1 MNSVECGRVRE
12 LIPRLARRLERE
24 DVARAGKAPIRHAGP
39 TAQVTAQVEAHLAA
53 CRECRAELELARAL
67 FRSRPAVPEGLADRI
82 VMRLRQEREG
92 ARHPAWALTAA
103 AIAALALGIGL
114 HGDVPDPDAPP
125 FAQEPAETWTWDPED
140 GVVAGAPMLDD
151 LTDQDLTVLLTSLS
165 TE

>member
-12 LIPRLARRLERE
+12 LIPLWARRLERE

-151 LTDQDLTVLLTSLS
+151 LTDQDLTVLLASLGS
-165 TE
+165 D